1 MAAEEFKQKKQKL
14 RILILGAY
22 RPENA
27 SKKLERL
34 RNCLIKR
41 GFKSTK
47 LAKEFMDTTLYGQD
61 MDEHFTI
68 KSRKLIEE
76 WAHVP
81 IFVFFKKADNQG
93 VASEITYTCLQL
105 HDKQSCCAVFF
116 EDKLANFSTQIK
128 GSIKITRQISYEI
141 FKNEKELC
149 DLAAGHVSK
158 TLDKIFYF
166 IE

>member
-1 MAAEEFKQKKQKL
+1 MSNDDFQRNKQKL

-22 RPENA
+22 KPDNA
-27 SKKLERL
+27 EKKLENL
-34 RNCLIKR
+34 RDCLIKR

-47 LAKEFMDTTLYGQD
+47 LAKDFPDTTVYSQD
-61 MDEHFTI
+61 MDEHFTT
-68 KSRKLIEE
+68 KSRKLMDE

-93 VASEITYTCLQL
+93 VASEITYACLQL
-105 HDKQSCCAVFF
+105 HNKQSCCAVFF

-141 FKNEKELC
+141 FRNNKELC
-149 DLAAGHVSK
+149 DLVAGHSIK
-158 TLDKIFYF
+158 TLDKLFYF

>member
-1 MAAEEFKQKKQKL
+1 MKADEFRQNKQKL

-22 RPENA
+22 RPESA
-27 SKKLERL
+27 SKKLETL

-47 LAKEFMDTTLYGQD
+47 LAKDFPETTFYSQD

-68 KSRKLIEE
+68 KSRKLINE
-76 WAHVP
+76 WAHVLV
-81 IFVFFKKADNQG
+81 FVFLKNADNQG

-105 HDKQSCCAVFF
+105 QDKQSLCAVFF
-116 EDKLANFSTQIK
+116 EDKFANFSTQIK
-128 GSIKITRQISYEI
+128 GSIKITKQISYEI
-141 FKNEKELC
+141 FRNERELC
-149 DLAAGHVSK
+149 DLAAGHSLK
-158 TLDKIFYF
+158 TLDKLFYF

>member
-1 MAAEEFKQKKQKL
+1 MAYEFTQNKQKL
-14 RILILGAY
+14 KILVLGAY

-27 SKKLERL
+27 SKKLENL
-34 RNCLIKR
+34 RDCLINR
-41 GFKSTK
+41 GFKSAK
-47 LAKEFMDTTLYGQD
+47 LAKDFPDTIIYSQD

-68 KSRKLIEE
+68 KSRKLIDE

-93 VASEITYTCLQL
+93 VASEITYTCLEL

-128 GSIKITRQISYEI
+128 GSIKIARQISYET
-141 FKNEKELC
+141 FKDDKDLC
-149 DLAAGHVSK
+149 DLAAGHALK
-158 TLDKIFYF
+158 TLDKLFYF